1 MPKISETFCV
11 AQPIDR
17 VWAFFQD
24 IPAVVTCLPGL
35 ELTGQPEPGTYRGR
49 LKVKLGAITAGFEGE
64 ATILTVDAAAFTT
77 RIEGKGVDKKG
88 GSRAQAGFVYRLTP
102 EAEGTAVVVD
112 ADINLSGPLAQF
124 GRTGILNDVARE
136 MTAQFAANLSAKL
149 GAQPSAAPQAE
160 AAPAFSSAFAP
171 APALSGGRLLWILIV
186 GRVRALFGALRRSR
200 GGNGV

>member
-1 MPKISETFCV
+1 M
-11 AQPIDR
+11 
-17 VWAFFQD
+17 
-24 IPAVVTCLPGL
+24 
-35 ELTGQPEPGTYRGR
+35 
-49 LKVKLGAITAGFEGE
+49 
-64 ATILTVDAAAFTT
+64 
-77 RIEGKGVDKKG
+77 
-88 GSRAQAGFVYRLTP
+88 
-102 EAEGTAVVVD
+102 VD

-124 GRTGILNDVARE
+124 GRTGILNDVARA

-149 GAQPSAAPQAE
+149 GAQPSAAPQVE